1 MVGCPL
7 GLGMGRA
14 LDIKSEESDAGLLV
28 LYAQGNQSAAR
39 ALTGRHLPR
48 VFAHAYRL
56 LQDHAEAED
65 VAQEAMLKLW
75 RIAPTWRAG
84 EAKVST
90 WLYRVTANACT
101 DRLRK
106 RRTVALEAAPELADE
121 APSVEAGLIANDRQ
135 HALHAAMACL
145 PERQRNALVLR
156 HFEELSNPDIAS
168 ALETSVEA
176 VESLLARG
184 RRALAD
190 KLGHLRPTA
199 RRATHKKGAQI

>member
-1 MVGCPL
+1 M
-7 GLGMGRA
+7 GMA
-14 LDIKSEESDAGLLV
+14 LDTQSDETDAALL
-28 LYAQGNQSAAR
+28 AAFARGDQSAAR

-48 VFAHAYRL
+48 VFAHACRL
-56 LQDHAEAED
+56 LQDNAEAED

-75 RIAPTWRAG
+75 KMAPNWREG

-90 WLYRVTANACT
+90 WLYRVTANAAT

-106 RRTVALEAAPELADE
+106 RRTVGLEAAPEQEDG
-121 APSVEAGLIANDRQ
+121 APSVEEGLIAHDRQ
-135 HALHAAMACL
+135 SALHAAMATL

-156 HFEELSNPDIAS
+156 HFEELSNPEIAS

-176 VESLLARG
+176 VESLLGRA

-190 KLGHLRPTA
+190 KLSHLRPAAGRVKHVKGA
-199 RRATHKKGAQI
+199 RR

>member
-1 MVGCPL
+1 M
-7 GLGMGRA
+7 A
-14 LDIKSEESDAGLLV
+14 LDTQHETSDADLLAAFA
-28 LYAQGNQSAAR
+28 LGDQSAAR

-48 VFAHAYRL
+48 VFSHACRL

-75 RIAPTWRAG
+75 KMAPNWRDG
-84 EAKVST
+84 EAKLST
-90 WLYRVTANACT
+90 WLYRITANAAT

-106 RRTVALEAAPELADE
+106 RRTVALEAAPEPEDN
-121 APSVEAGLIANDRQ
+121 APSVVAGMIENDRQ
-135 HALHAAMACL
+135 KALHTAMATL

-156 HFEELSNPDIAS
+156 HFEELSNPEIAS

-176 VESLLARG
+176 VESLLGRA

-190 KLGHLRPTA
+190 KLSHLRPVSQMG
-199 RRATHKKGAQI
+199 KQDKGTRI